1 MVRQSVGLISVIGL
15 VAATMALL
23 LWPGAG
29 LIHSGPAALI
39 GAGLL
44 AGALMK
50 YVGKYPRL
58 GSRG

>member
-1 MVRQSVGLISVIGL
+1 MIGMG
-15 VAATMALL
+15 AAALGLL
-23 LWPGAG
+23 LWPDAG
-29 LIHSGPAALI
+29 LIHGGPPALI